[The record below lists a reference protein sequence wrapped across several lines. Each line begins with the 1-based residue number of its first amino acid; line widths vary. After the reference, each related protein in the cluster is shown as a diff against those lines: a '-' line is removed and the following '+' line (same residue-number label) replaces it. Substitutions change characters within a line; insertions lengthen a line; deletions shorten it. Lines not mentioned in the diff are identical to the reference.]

1 MLLLSLLLLSLP
13 QSGADTAPQTRW
25 EFPEDQLEITL
36 PKGFVVGAE
45 QAPPGGMMLHRWATT
60 IGAYRVDFSL
70 VVVPRAQWGLQDPFD
85 VMENLAYNRQAEP
98 GGESFRFEEE
108 MIFEGPFGAMPF
120 ASVATA
126 AKWNVTERIGT
137 EFFLGGLTADKG
149 YSIRLQCQP
158 AADKPTRAAIL
169 KFFREG
175 VVYVGEVENPLWT
188 KEEALARWEKDRPRA
203 FGGELKIVRTK
214 HYIIFTNSSSDKLFA
229 KKMEEYYDAIQ
240 ATFPFP
246 EVKGRKLMPV
256 FLFRTGEEYFEY
268 YATIA
273 QISKQVAAK
282 SKGHAWRD
290 YYATYYDSP
299 VDPVHIHEATHQIF
313 SNRLKLGGG
322 GSWFQEGVAEYMSTQ
337 PNERKGYARNA
348 AKHAGQTPFQE
359 FVLIPSL
366 LQSAGKSATGEDM
379 AQNHY
384 LQAASIIDFA
394 RNSKFGKKKF
404 DDFLQ
409 TMGSQRFADLDTIEA
424 AMQRVY
430 GIDLAGFEA
439 EWVKYWD

>member
-1 MLLLSLLLLSLP
+1 MLLLSLLLLPFP
-13 QSGADTAPQTRW
+13 QAGAETAPQTRW
-25 EFPEDQLEITL
+25 EFPDYQLEITL
-36 PKGFVVGAE
+36 PKDFALGVD
-45 QAPPGGMMLHRWATT
+45 QALPGGMMLHKWETT
-60 IGAYRVDFSL
+60 LGKHRVDFSL
-70 VVVPRAQWGLQDPFD
+70 MVVPRAQWGLEDPFD
-85 VMENLAYNRQAEP
+85 VTANIAFNRQTEP
-98 GGESFRFEEE
+98 GGDSFRFEEE
-108 MIFEGPFGAMPF
+108 ITMEGPFGAMPF

-126 AKWNVTERIGT
+126 GMWDVTERIGT
-137 EFFLGGLTADKG
+137 EFFFGGLTADKG

-188 KEEALARWEKDRPRA
+188 QEEALARWEKDRPRE
-203 FGGELKIVRTK
+203 FGGELKIVRTE

-240 ATFPFP
+240 TTFPFP

-256 FLFRTGEEYFEY
+256 FLFRTGEEYIEY

-273 QISKQVAAK
+273 KISKKRAAN
-282 SKGHAWRD
+282 SKGHAWQD

-337 PNERKGYARNA
+337 ANERKGYARNA
-348 AKHAGQTPFQE
+348 AKHSRQTPFHE

-404 DDFLQ
+404 DHFLRVI
-409 TMGSQRFADLDTIEA
+409 GSLRFGDEATVEA

-430 GIDLAGFEA
+430 GVDLAGFEA
-439 EWVKYWD
+439 EWVEYWD